1 MQRFTMK
8 ILNQLASLLK
18 SPPRL
23 PPADCLDR
31 VRSGEALL
39 VDVRE
44 PSEWS
49 AGVAQSAALLP
60 FSDLTGARRQ
70 WKEFLGR
77 ATGRELLLYCASGS
91 RSGIA
96 ARILA
101 AEGFRAANTGGLR
114 DWAGAGWPVVAP
126 GSRK

>member
-23 PPADCLDR
+23 SPADCLAR
-31 VRSGEALL
+31 VRSGDALL

-49 AGVAQSAALLP
+49 AGVAKSAALLP

-70 WKEFLGR
+70 WREFLGR
-77 ATGRELLLYCASGS
+77 AAGRELLLYCASGT
-91 RSGIA
+91 RSGMA

-101 AEGFRAANTGGLR
+101 AEGFRAANTGSLR
-114 DWAGAGWPVVAP
+114 DWTDSRWPVAAP
-126 GSRK
+126 ERKK